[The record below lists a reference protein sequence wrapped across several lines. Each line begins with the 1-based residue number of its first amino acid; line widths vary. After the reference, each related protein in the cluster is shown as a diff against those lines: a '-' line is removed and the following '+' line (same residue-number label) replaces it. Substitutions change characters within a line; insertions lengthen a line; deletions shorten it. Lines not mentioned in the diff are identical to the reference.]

1 MLDILKIKDLHERG
15 LTTGEIALALGMER
29 NPASRRKIRA
39 VLGGVGNKSQ
49 LKHPQGSNNR
59 KGRKKRQ
66 TSWDGSTRDTGV
78 NGFWNSDEYVNRS
91 TGHRKYPNRRSEAEY
106 LLSELMEWKIK
117 GKTAEWL
124 KHLDISNISPDD
136 LFKLRDLLSRKR
148 RDPDAFKRKV

>member
-1 MLDILKIKDLHERG
+1 MLDILKIKDLHKRG

-49 LKHPQGSNNR
+49 LKHPQGSNHSNR
-59 KGRKKRQ
+59 KKKRQ
-66 TSWDGSTRDTGV
+66 ESWNGSTRDTGV
-78 NGFWNSDEYVNRS
+78 DGFWNSAEYVNRS
-91 TGHRKYPNRRSEAEY
+91 TGHREYPNRRSEAEY
-106 LLSELMEWKIK
+106 LLDKLMNWKIK
-117 GKTAEWL
+117 GKTAKWL
-124 KHLDISNISPDD
+124 ENLDIANISPDD